1 MKEKR
6 IDLKDVNLNDDIT
19 HTLDSGEPIIVMD
32 GINEKYVI
40 VDANEYEYL
49 TTHRTTGN
57 PYFGKV
63 QIVAPEGFDLTGD
76 EVEEIK
82 KLLINTIQNE
92 MNKNSKK

>member
-6 IDLKDVNLNDDIT
+6 IDLENFNFNKDIT
-19 HTLDSGEPIIVMD
+19 DTLDNGEPIIVMD

-49 TTHRTTGN
+49 TTHRTMGN
-57 PYFGKV
+57 PYFSNV

-82 KLLINTIQNE
+82 KLLINTIKKE